1 MNYLELAHDFEVGER
16 QRKAVCRRIGV
27 HESVSYDEVPNPA
40 METMKSALKSG
51 QLKPEEISVR
61 SVFEATVTD
70 RMGKR
75 CGREMVNSW
84 RDTKEGRVTGHR
96 IYESGVRS
104 AAFANIMGQV
114 FYTRMMEEFNK
125 PELIGM
131 SLVELI
137 PSSHQWEKIAGVSM
151 LGDHAQEVKEG
162 HDYPTVSLAEDWVM
176 SPETKKYGFIV
187 PVTREAI
194 FFDMTG
200 MVLRR
205 AGETA
210 QILAVNREKRILDTV
225 CGIVHSY
232 RRKNRPVIATYGDA
246 SGDHDFDNLA
256 ASNALVDCD
265 SLIAAHQLFQS
276 MTDPHDGEPIVLGK
290 TQLVCPKPL
299 EWKARA
305 ILNATEVR
313 EVSESGARE
322 TIVQGNRLPRDYEI
336 RSNEYVQARTGSA
349 STWFYGDFPGAFA
362 YVENWAPEAV
372 EAPTGSHLEMTRD
385 IAAQFKISERGVM
398 AVKEPRKV
406 VKSTGG

>member
-16 QRKAVCRRIGV
+16 QRKAVCRRMGV
-27 HESVSYDEVPNPA
+27 HESVSYDEIPNPA
-40 METMKSALKSG
+40 METLKTALRSG
-51 QLKPEEISVR
+51 QLKGDEISLR
-61 SVFEATVTD
+61 SIFEATVTD

-84 RDTKEGRVTGHR
+84 RDTKDGRVTGHR

-104 AAFANIMGQV
+104 AAFANVIGQV
-114 FYTRMMEEFNK
+114 FYSRMMEEFNK

-137 PSSHQWEKIAGVSM
+137 PSTHQWEKFAGMTM

-187 PVTREAI
+187 PITREAI

-205 AGETA
+205 AGEA
-210 QILAVNREKRILDTV
+210 ALILAVNREKRILDT
-225 CGIVHSY
+225 CLGIVNSY
-232 RRKNRPVIATYGDA
+232 RRKNRPVIDTYGA
-246 SGDHDFDNLA
+246 AAGDHDFDNLA
-256 ASNALVDCD
+256 ASNPLADYESLV
-265 SLIAAHQLFQS
+265 AVHEKFQA
-276 MTDPHDGEPIVLGK
+276 MTDPQDGEPIVLGK
-290 TQLVCPKPL
+290 TQLVCPKSL
-299 EWKARA
+299 EWKAKA

-313 EVSESGARE
+313 EVSGDRE
-322 TIVQGNRLPRDYEI
+322 TIVQGNRLPSDYEI
-336 RSNEYVQARTGSA
+336 RSSEYVQSRTGSN
-349 STWFYGDFPGAFA
+349 SSWFYGDFKGAFA

-385 IAAQFKISERGVM
+385 IAAQFKLSERGVM

-406 VKSTGG
+406 IKSTG